1 MTVFTESTTS
11 DASEHASQSVPM
23 VTTSTGT
30 LSTTNE
36 SATGDDGDEVF
47 VEAES
52 EGYEFIVWFLYVVI
66 IVCFSKQIC
75 KSLFSMVP
83 YSVDKPKPMF
93 GKSTLHSESDQ
104 LQNLGLL

>member
-1 MTVFTESTTS
+1 MFTESTTS

-36 SATGDDGDEVF
+36 TAGDDGDEVF

-52 EGYEFIVWFLYVVI
+52 EGCDLFCSFCMLSI
-66 IVCFSKQIC
+66 IVLLSKQIHQ
-75 KSLFSMVP
+75 SVFSALP
-83 YSVDKPKPMF
+83 YSVAKPKPMF
-93 GKSTLHSESDQ
+93 EKAALCSKSKQ